1 MLIISTAVA
10 GTAPVFGHPF
20 DPFAE
25 DKQGALALILAHL
38 RDGELH
44 EALLQADDA
53 VGKFPKHGPFYAL
66 KAQILLRQGKTDD
79 AEQAVQRAVE
89 LSPDYALAYWIRG
102 LVHQQRGQYAPA
114 IDDFSQAIE
123 REDQNEALKIQAT
136 GSRGMALAALGRHR
150 EALADLD
157 RAIEARPNSFAE
169 RQFRA
174 ESQLA
179 LAQWASARVDI
190 EHLLAMDAKNPL
202 TLRLHGEWL
211 LEQGRAQQALTALDS
226 AIKTQP
232 KDARAYRLRA
242 QAHAKLKHRTAQ
254 QRDLAHACRL
264 GDRGAC
270 AQANSQVP
278 D

>member
-1 MLIISTAVA
+1 MLSAAVA
-10 GTAPVFGHPF
+10 GTAPVSAHPF

-66 KAQILLRQGKTDD
+66 KAQILLRQGKADD
-79 AEQAVQRAVE
+79 AAHAVQRAIE

-102 LVHQQRGQYAPA
+102 LIAQQRGHYAAA
-114 IDDFSQAIE
+114 IADFSQTIE

-150 EALADLD
+150 DALADLD
-157 RAIEARPNSFAE
+157 RAIEARPHSFAE

-179 LAQWASARVDI
+179 LAQWADAHIDI
-190 EHLLAMDAKNPL
+190 EHLLAMDANNAL

-211 LEQGRAQQALTALDS
+211 LQQGRTQQALIALDK
-226 AIKTQP
+226 AIKTRSE
-232 KDARAYRLRA
+232 DARAYGLRA
-242 QAHAKLKHRTAQ
+242 QAHAKLGHKKAQ
-254 QRDLAHACRL
+254 QRDLARACRL
-264 GDRGAC
+264 GDRAAC
-270 AQANSQVP
+270 VRKP
-278 D
+278 